1 MLEFLQGLLAIR
13 DVDQLGFLLAFL
25 GAELLLTLIMG
36 RPYYNARDSL
46 CSVTMGLAYAA
57 SIALSAGIMLA
68 MLFWVQQFAFV
79 QMDWTSSAGLIL
91 AAYVIVDFLFYAYH
105 RVIHEVR
112 LGWAAHVNHH
122 SSQHFNGGT
131 ALRSS
136 FVEAWIEPFFLIPA
150 VLIGIH
156 PVMAVA
162 LVSLNHLYQY
172 WIHTRFIG
180 KLGPLEWVLNTPS
193 HHRVHHASNI
203 QYCDRNYAGTFI
215 IWDRLF
221 GTFEREEEEPVFGI
235 RHQLDTWNPIKA
247 TFHEWIAIGRDLM
260 RARSLRDVGGYLFQ
274 PPGWSPEGDGETTR
288 VMQARYREEQAMSVP
303 RQAAAD

>member
-25 GAELLLTLIMG
+25 GAELALVLLMG
-36 RPYYNARDSL
+36 RNYYNAKDSL
-46 CSVTMGLAYAA
+46 CSVTMGLAYSA
-57 SIALSAGIMLA
+57 SIAVSAGIMLA
-68 MLFWVQQFAFV
+68 MLYWFEQFAV
-79 QMDWTSSAGLIL
+79 VHIDWASSVWLIL
-91 AAYVIVDFLFYAYH
+91 AAYLIVDFIYYAYH
-105 RVIHEVR
+105 RVVHEVR
-112 LGWAAHVNHH
+112 LGWASHVNHH
-122 SSQHFNGGT
+122 SSQYFNGGT

-136 FVEAWIEPFFLIPA
+136 FVEAWMEPFFLIPA

-203 QYCDRNYAGTFI
+203 QYCDRNYGGTFI
-215 IWDRLF
+215 IWDMLF
-221 GTFEREEEEPVFGI
+221 GTFAKEEEEPVFGI
-235 RHQLDTWNPIKA
+235 RHQLETRNPIKA
-247 TFHEWIAIGRDLM
+247 TFHEWVALGRDLLS
-260 RARSLRDVGGYLFQ
+260 ARSLREVGGYLFQ
-274 PPGWSPEGDGETTR
+274 PPGWSPEGDEETTR
-288 VMQARYREEQAMSVP
+288 VMQARYKAEMAERA
-303 RQAAAD
+303 RDAA